1 MKKNII
7 IGVLFLAF
15 VFMSYNYLN
24 ARYQVAVVQD
34 QIGESAI
41 ILKCGIRCYS
51 NKPRFHLVTDDN
63 LVISFIH
70 DEQGL
75 SYFTLGDFLSGIS
88 IGFFF
93 DGGKLASF
101 MYCDGAYTIMTNIHH
116 GLRDSGKMLER
127 VERIGGEERHF
138 IWFDDGSIEINTI
151 EGY

>member
-1 MKKNII
+1 MKKNVV
-7 IGVLFLAF
+7 IGVLLLAL

-24 ARYQVAVVQD
+24 ARHQLAVAQD
-34 QIGESAI
+34 QIDESAI
-41 ILKCGIRCYS
+41 ILKCGIRSYS

-63 LVISFIH
+63 LVINFIH

-93 DGGKLASF
+93 DGGKWASF
-101 MYCDGAYTIMTNIHH
+101 VYSDGAYTIMTNIHY
-116 GLRDSGKMLER
+116 GLRDFGKMLER

-138 IWFDDGSIEINTI
+138 VWLDDGSIEINII